1 MHTANLKQKNRL
13 LVFCSILVGIVCI
26 AIFWY
31 LSYFVRTRS
40 TETINEVG
48 NMYMN
53 GLNERVTMH
62 FRTSMDYR
70 FNQLQE
76 IIDELPPEDATSTT
90 KLHAYLSDAAE
101 KHDLKQLVLCGSDG
115 WLDSLYGGQIKM
127 YAQDLFVEAL
137 NDGDRWVATGFD
149 ENGETIQKFTNAI
162 AKAQK
167 WLAEA
172 EPREIAETIAEFFP
186 DTDLEVLEQV
196 AARYQEIDAWMGD
209 PFMTEDSFNRL
220 QDVMEGAGELSSRAP
235 YSELVNN
242 SFAEKAMK

>member
-101 KHDLKQLVLCGSDG
+101 KHDL
-115 WLDSLYGGQIKM
+115 
-127 YAQDLFVEAL
+127 
-137 NDGDRWVATGFD
+137 DRKSV
-149 ENGETIQKFTNAI
+149 
-162 AKAQK
+162 
-167 WLAEA
+167 
-172 EPREIAETIAEFFP
+172 
-186 DTDLEVLEQV
+186 V
-196 AARYQEIDAWMGD
+196 
-209 PFMTEDSFNRL
+209 
-220 QDVMEGAGELSSRAP
+220 
-235 YSELVNN
+235 
-242 SFAEKAMK
+242 

>member
-62 FRTSMDYR
+62 FRTSMDYL

-137 NDGDRWVATGFD
+137 NDGDRWVAPGFD
-149 ENGETIQKFTNAI
+149 ENGETILLLGIPIN
-162 AKAQK
+162 
-167 WLAEA
+167 
-172 EPREIAETIAEFFP
+172 
-186 DTDLEVLEQV
+186 
-196 AARYQEIDAWMGD
+196 
-209 PFMTEDSFNRL
+209 
-220 QDVMEGAGELSSRAP
+220 
-235 YSELVNN
+235 
-242 SFAEKAMK
+242 

>member
-70 FNQLQE
+70 
-76 IIDELPPEDATSTT
+76 
-90 KLHAYLSDAAE
+90 
-101 KHDLKQLVLCGSDG
+101 
-115 WLDSLYGGQIKM
+115 LDRKS
-127 YAQDLFVEAL
+127 V
-137 NDGDRWVATGFD
+137 V
-149 ENGETIQKFTNAI
+149 
-162 AKAQK
+162 
-167 WLAEA
+167 
-172 EPREIAETIAEFFP
+172 
-186 DTDLEVLEQV
+186 
-196 AARYQEIDAWMGD
+196 
-209 PFMTEDSFNRL
+209 
-220 QDVMEGAGELSSRAP
+220 
-235 YSELVNN
+235 
-242 SFAEKAMK
+242 